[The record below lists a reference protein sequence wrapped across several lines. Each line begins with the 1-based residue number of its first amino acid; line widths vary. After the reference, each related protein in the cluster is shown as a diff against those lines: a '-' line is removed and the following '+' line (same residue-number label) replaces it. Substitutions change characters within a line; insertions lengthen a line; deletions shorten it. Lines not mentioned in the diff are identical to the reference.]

1 MRNCKSC
8 WISMCTPKSKAK
20 AQVQDKE
27 RHKSRFFDC
36 YSTFWNHSI
45 ATRFLFDLL
54 KISKSTKM
62 SKIWK
67 CPQLV
72 LFKPNSWFVCCNK
85 GHYKLS
91 LESYIK
97 RKREVPNVPPILYL
111 GFLHPKFSHIFDR
124 WYSLKQI
131 LIQFWRSKP
140 SRVVLKLWTGGSRWN
155 TSISKMSVDLRV

>member
-1 MRNCKSC
+1 MTNCKSC
-8 WISMCTPKSKAK
+8 WIRMCTLKSKAK

-36 YSTFWNHSI
+36 YSTSWNHSI

-72 LFKPNSWFVCCNK
+72 LFKPTSWFVCCNK

-91 LESYIK
+91 LESFIK
-97 RKREVPNVPPILYL
+97 RE
-111 GFLHPKFSHIFDR
+111 
-124 WYSLKQI
+124 
-131 LIQFWRSKP
+131 RSASCASYIV
-140 SRVVLKLWTGGSRWN
+140 SRVFAPKVLSY
-155 TSISKMSVDLRV
+155 LRSMIFLETNHDPVLEI